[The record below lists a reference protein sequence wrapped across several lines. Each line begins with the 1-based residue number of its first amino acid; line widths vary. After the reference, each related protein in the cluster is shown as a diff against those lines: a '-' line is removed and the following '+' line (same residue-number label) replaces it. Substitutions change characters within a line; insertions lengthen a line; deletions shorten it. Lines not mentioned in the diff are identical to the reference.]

1 MHPPAFTRRSLIA
14 IAASAA
20 TLRSPARAAAAAP
33 FAAATLL
40 VGGPGG
46 GGVDAWADWLAPA
59 LGPAL
64 FPGVS
69 LRKDVVGGV
78 DGVTA
83 ANQFEAWAVPD
94 GSTAALLPGAAAL
107 AWLSGDP
114 RARFDAARWLP
125 AMAATT
131 PCLVASRLTLSQLA
145 AAPLRLA
152 ATTPAG
158 KEWPAMLALD
168 VLGVA
173 WQPVWG
179 LPDPAAALASQQ
191 VDAIYLA
198 GRHVP
203 QAAATLAA
211 AGAAPLFSFGALDDA
226 GTPQRAADFPDVP
239 AATELFANRTV
250 NEHLLAGWHAAA
262 SAAALNMALVLPQLT
277 PAAMVA
283 QWRRACAQA
292 SGSALVQAQAA
303 ADGLRP
309 IPAPAAGVCTA
320 AVLADTAA
328 LLELRRWLALRL
340 DYRPV

>member
-1 MHPPAFTRRSLIA
+1 MAAARPPNANA
-14 IAASAA
+14 AA
-20 TLRSPARAAAAAP
+20 TVP

-46 GGVDAWADWLAPA
+46 GGVDAWADWLAPV

-64 FPGVS
+64 FTGVA

-107 AWLSGDP
+107 AWLCGDP
-114 RARFDAARWLP
+114 RARFDAARWVSAL
-125 AMAATT
+125 AATT
-131 PCLVASRLTLSQLA
+131 PCLVVSRLTMAQVA
-145 AAPLRLA
+145 AGTPLRIA
-152 ATTPAG
+152 ASAPGG
-158 KEWPAMLALD
+158 KELPAMLALD
-168 VLGVA
+168 LLGATWHPA
-173 WQPVWG
+173 WALTDPV
-179 LPDPAAALASQQ
+179 DALQSGQ
-191 VDAIYLA
+191 VDTVCLA

-203 QAAATLAA
+203 DIAASLAA
-211 AGAAPLFSFGALDDA
+211 AGAAPLFSFGAVDDTGA
-226 GTPQRAADFPDVP
+226 PRRAADFPNTPD
-239 AATELFANRTV
+239 AAELLAGRAV
-250 NEHLLAGWHAAA
+250 NEHLLAAWHAAA

-283 QWRRACAQA
+283 QWRRACALA
-292 SGSALVQAQAA
+292 SGSSLVQSQAS
-303 ADGLRP
+303 ADGLRA
-309 IPAPAAGVCTA
+309 IPAPAASACTT

-340 DYRPV
+340 DYRPA

>member
-1 MHPPAFTRRSLIA
+1 M
-14 IAASAA
+14 AALTAPLAA
-20 TLRSPARAAAAAP
+20 PLAALLRSGQARAAAAAP

-83 ANQFEAWAVPD
+83 ANQFEAWAIPD

-131 PCLVASRLTLSQLA
+131 PCLVASRLTLSQVT

-152 ATTPAG
+152 AAAPAG

-168 VLGVA
+168 LLGVP

-179 LPDPAAALASQQ
+179 LPDPAEALKSRQ
-191 VDAIYLA
+191 VDAVCLT

-203 QAAATLAA
+203 DTAAILAA

-226 GTPQRAADFPDVP
+226 GAPQRAADFPDVP
-239 AATELFANRTV
+239 AATELLANRSV

-262 SAAALNMALVLPQLT
+262 SAAGLNMALVLPQLT

-292 SGSALVQAQAA
+292 SGSTLVQTQAA

-309 IPAPAAGVCTA
+309 IPAPAASAYTA

-340 DYRPV
+340 DYRPA